1 MSPNANISGIHDEI
15 LADMRSMRQAL
26 GQRFYWFCHVTL
38 LDSVGSIRE
47 TGLVPKADK
56 DSSPPDVVRHYIGGT
71 ASERI
76 CLSPFGAKSVGPPV
90 QEGTKVCLAI
100 AHEALPARLGLDWSF
115 DGGLGIASV
124 LRHEAP
130 CRNAA
135 SIFVEAADRWGS
147 IVVYDPIPSEAIKAF
162 AKGCA
167 PHDLSRWPLLVDTMD
182 EFLVTF

>member
-15 LADMRSMRQAL
+15 LADMPSMRQAL

-38 LDSVGSIRE
+38 LDSVGSIRK

-56 DSSPPDVVRHYIGGT
+56 DVVRHYIGGT

-100 AHEALPARLGLDWSF
+100 AREALPARLGLDWSF

-124 LRHEAP
+124 LRSENPA
-130 CRNAA
+130 RDAA
-135 SIFVEAADRWGS
+135 SIFVESVDRWGS

-167 PHDLSRWPLLVDTMD
+167 PHNLSRWPLLGDTTD
-182 EFLVTF
+182 EDLVTF

>member
-1 MSPNANISGIHDEI
+1 MNNNMSGGDIHEEI
-15 LADMRSMRQAL
+15 LADMPSMWQAL

-38 LDSVGSIRE
+38 LDSVGSIRK

-56 DSSPPDVVRHYIGGT
+56 DSTPPHVVRQYIGKT

-100 AHEALPARLGLDWSF
+100 AREALPARLGLDWSF

-130 CRNAA
+130 ARDAT

-147 IVVYDPIPSEAIKAF
+147 IVVYDPIPKEAIKAF